1 MPLPCGPSRGQAHG
15 GTQPVFPAS
24 SGYPDAPGPLQGSE
38 GGAGARVRP
47 GERVRAPTK
56 VPRLASSWA
65 TRPQSP
71 LLSGQVTSA
80 SVGFCAQRLP
90 PGPSESGSHR
100 QVPSPLWES
109 ESLRGRTHEATARCP
124 ALTSV
129 RFPQPLRSRPEG
141 ESGPGPR
148 SPRGPEDRRPHP
160 AAAAERRP
168 SEPAQTCSPDCPRA
182 AGGTAWH
189 GGRGLAGAWLYPGVL
204 GRPRGGLQ
212 LAFRTPPSP
221 PTSET
226 TGWAAAAHSPAS
238 TDLWGAGIRRPR
250 ERGPQAPAQ
259 CCPLSR
265 APASFPG
272 QRPPPPTS
280 RASTGIPESQAL
292 RLAPLPEPVELW
304 AAVSGAPWW
313 SLAKRHR
320 GNKGERRVV

>member
-1 MPLPCGPSRGQAHG
+1 MEAPSPCFRPARAIQTPQA
-15 GTQPVFPAS
+15 PCRA
-24 SGYPDAPGPLQGSE
+24 ARE
-38 GGAGARVRP
+38 ARGAGVRP

-109 ESLRGRTHEATARCP
+109 ESLRGRTHEATAGCP

-148 SPRGPEDRRPHP
+148 SPRDPEDRHPHP

-182 AGGTAWH
+182 VGGTAWH
-189 GGRGLAGAWLYPGVL
+189 GGQGPGWGLAVSRGAGKAK
-204 GRPRGGLQ
+204 RGSSA
-212 LAFRTPPSP
+212 AFRTPPSP

-280 RASTGIPESQAL
+280 PASTGIPESQAL

-320 GNKGERRVV
+320 GNKGERRVG

>member
-1 MPLPCGPSRGQAHG
+1 M
-15 GTQPVFPAS
+15 FPAS

-38 GGAGARVRP
+38 RGAGARVRP

-80 SVGFCAQRLP
+80 RVGFCAQRLP

-182 AGGTAWH
+182 VGGTAWH
-189 GGRGLAGAWLYPGVL
+189 GGQGPGWGLAVSRGAGKAKRGSSAGLSNPSISTDLGDDWL
-204 GRPRGGLQ
+204 GGSCTL
-212 LAFRTPPSP
+212 
-221 PTSET
+221 
-226 TGWAAAAHSPAS
+226 SPAS

-280 RASTGIPESQAL
+280 PASTGIPESQAL

-320 GNKGERRVV
+320 GNKGERRVG

>member
-1 MPLPCGPSRGQAHG
+1 MEAPSPCFRPARAIQTPQA
-15 GTQPVFPAS
+15 PCRA
-24 SGYPDAPGPLQGSE
+24 ARE
-38 GGAGARVRP
+38 ARGAGVRP

-148 SPRGPEDRRPHP
+148 SPRGPEDRRPRP

-182 AGGTAWH
+182 VGGTAWH
-189 GGRGLAGAWLYPGVL
+189 GGQGPGWGLAVSRGAGKAK
-204 GRPRGGLQ
+204 RGSSA
-212 LAFRTPPSP
+212 AFRTPLSPS
-221 PTSET
+221 TSGM
-226 TGWAAAAHSPAS
+226 TGWAAAAHSP
-238 TDLWGAGIRRPR
+238 
-250 ERGPQAPAQ
+250 
-259 CCPLSR
+259 
-265 APASFPG
+265 
-272 QRPPPPTS
+272 QRPLTCGEREFGGPGKGGLRLSPSAAPSAEHLHPFRGSGPHLPPAGPP
-280 RASTGIPESQAL
+280 RASGVPGP
-292 RLAPLPEPVELW
+292 AP
-304 AAVSGAPWW
+304 GAPP
-313 SLAKRHR
+313 
-320 GNKGERRVV
+320 

>member
-1 MPLPCGPSRGQAHG
+1 MEAPSPCFRPARAIQTPQA
-15 GTQPVFPAS
+15 PCRA
-24 SGYPDAPGPLQGSE
+24 ARE
-38 GGAGARVRP
+38 ARGAGVRP

-80 SVGFCAQRLP
+80 RVGFCAQRLP

-148 SPRGPEDRRPHP
+148 SPRDPEDRRPYP

-182 AGGTAWH
+182 VGGTAWH
-189 GGRGLAGAWLYPGVL
+189 GGQGPGWGLAVSRGAGKAK
-204 GRPRGGLQ
+204 RASSAGLSN
-212 LAFRTPPSP
+212 PSI
-221 PTSET
+221 
-226 TGWAAAAHSPAS
+226 S
-238 TDLWGAGIRRPR
+238 TDLGDDWLGGSCTLPSVHRLVGSGNSEAQGKGASGSRPVLP
-250 ERGPQAPAQ
+250 PQPST
-259 CCPLSR
+259 CILSG
-265 APASFPG
+265 AAA
-272 QRPPPPTS
+272 PTS
-280 RASTGIPESQAL
+280 HQPGLHGHPGVPGP
-292 RLAPLPEPVELW
+292 AP
-304 AAVSGAPWW
+304 GAPP
-313 SLAKRHR
+313 
-320 GNKGERRVV
+320 

>member
-1 MPLPCGPSRGQAHG
+1 MELAVPRWDAETWSREGAGPGSRAGPWGQASSRVPTRNWSLSRIGDRPAPSALAGPAREGPGDQMPLPCGPSRGQAHG

-148 SPRGPEDRRPHP
+148 SPRDPEDRRPHP

-182 AGGTAWH
+182 VGGTAWH
-189 GGRGLAGAWLYPGVL
+189 GGQGPGWGLAVS
-204 GRPRGGLQ
+204 R
-212 LAFRTPPSP
+212 
-221 PTSET
+221 
-226 TGWAAAAHSPAS
+226 
-238 TDLWGAGIRRPR
+238 GAGK
-250 ERGPQAPAQ
+250 
-259 CCPLSR
+259 
-265 APASFPG
+265 
-272 QRPPPPTS
+272 
-280 RASTGIPESQAL
+280 
-292 RLAPLPEPVELW
+292 
-304 AAVSGAPWW
+304 
-313 SLAKRHR
+313 AKRGSSAGLSNPSISTYLGDDWLGGSCTLPSVH
-320 GNKGERRVV
+320 

>member
-1 MPLPCGPSRGQAHG
+1 MRELAQGHGLVLGVRLPAGFRHG
-15 GTQPVFPAS
+15 TGACPAS
-24 SGYPDAPGPLQGSE
+24 ETGLRPAPWQVPPARVPGTRCPSPVAPAE
-38 GGAGARVRP
+38 GRPMEAPSPCFWPARAIQTPQAPCRAAREARGAGVRP

-80 SVGFCAQRLP
+80 RVGFCAQRLP

-148 SPRGPEDRRPHP
+148 SPRGPEDRHPHP

-182 AGGTAWH
+182 VGGTAWH
-189 GGRGLAGAWLYPGVL
+189 GGQGPGWGLAVSRGAGKAK
-204 GRPRGGLQ
+204 RGSSAGLSN
-212 LAFRTPPSP
+212 PSI
-221 PTSET
+221 
-226 TGWAAAAHSPAS
+226 S
-238 TDLWGAGIRRPR
+238 TDLGDDWLGGS
-250 ERGPQAPAQ
+250 
-259 CCPLSR
+259 C
-265 APASFPG
+265 
-272 QRPPPPTS
+272 T
-280 RASTGIPESQAL
+280 
-292 RLAPLPEPVELW
+292 LPSV
-304 AAVSGAPWW
+304 
-313 SLAKRHR
+313 H
-320 GNKGERRVV
+320 